1 MSSIN
6 INEEHEVAELRRQL
20 AEATRGRDSAEY
32 REACLM
38 YAEAHDGDDKPSV
51 TNLIAWLVS
60 TGTLMAEKLATV
72 IRERDEAKRDLSR
85 IEKSMESAKAIVAEE
100 HEKRVT
106 AERERDELRKNI
118 DDPELDCTDAAH
130 PAWWRGHDH
139 TAKVFC
145 QLVNE
150 ILDGNDVSHGIS
162 GEPWQAT
169 KMRVADLRTKL
180 ATAEAERRPTD
191 PESSHDIVKWIVN
204 DIGELGVSV
213 KDCTG
218 RERQLYLYKG
228 GSIEYGNDG
237 DEQRTFRLV
246 GKREFGEVCHPVDY
260 YMVSNIDPT
269 RAENWLLE
277 TSPEL
282 RQQIVDVV
290 EGRKDNNHYIGSLQ
304 RQLKRMER
312 QLADERELAKQ
323 REAELSSIAESCDIT
338 RKHDAWYQRDHDNDG
353 KPYGTLAEAVA
364 AELKDRDEDHQR
376 LEADAAAMRRTMTE
390 NESRLKDVIRRIG
403 VSSTTG
409 WITHELNHVLLDIPS
424 GTASR
429 ELIDEMQRKDDR
441 IRELEHLLSLEV
453 QHSRDADEH
462 IERLQRKCR
471 TAKAALVEHYRGKI
485 DQAWFEW
492 QYRKG
497 AHGAIYRFNGTA
509 FEVKSASLGWTDSI
523 TYINWKACCD
533 DPATYPCNA
542 DGTPLVKGDDDADL
556 LRKLRE
562 WIRNGVFTVVCNS
575 LIIGCQCEPKELAEL
590 LIAIR
595 DGGAK

>member
-290 EGRKDNNHYIGSLQ
+290 EGRRDNSHHIGSLQ

-323 REAELSSIAESCDIT
+323 REAELNKIWEFAIDSAGRSGGGSALDEVGNAIATHRQRAYKAEAELSSIAESCDIT

-523 TYINWKACCD
+523 T
-533 DPATYPCNA
+533 TTTT
-542 DGTPLVKGDDDADL
+542 TP
-556 LRKLRE
+556 
-562 WIRNGVFTVVCNS
+562 
-575 LIIGCQCEPKELAEL
+575 
-590 LIAIR
+590 
-595 DGGAK
+595 